1 MEEPTT
7 TKVNADLIRSAY
19 DAFSRGV
26 AGAFAVFA
34 KDIRWHIPGRGPLSR
49 DYRGHAEVQ
58 GFFQHF
64 VELSSGTFRLQ
75 VDHILAEGD
84 VVVVLCTDSARRGDR
99 SWSSP
104 QVHVWTVRDGYA
116 VTSGSTKAINRART
130 SSGRSRSSARD
141 LGSSP
146 TARLPEGSGPPIFPR
161 IPFPGIPEQST

>member
-19 DAFSRGV
+19 DAFSRGDI

-116 VTSGSTKAINRART
+116 VTFRQYQGDQQTEDEFWSE
-130 SSGRSRSSARD
+130 
-141 LGSSP
+141 P
-146 TARLPEGSGPPIFPR
+146 V
-161 IPFPGIPEQST
+161 